1 MPQERTLVMIKPNA
15 VKKNAIGAIIHLF
28 EYRGLQVVGAR
39 LEHLSKETCER
50 FYAEHKGKVFF
61 DGLME
66 FMSSGP
72 TMLLALEGQDAI
84 SLAREIMGD
93 TNPEKAAAG
102 TIRAEYADSMTENA
116 VHGSDSPTSAQR
128 ELEFHFDTDQLC
140 SC

>member
-28 EYRGLQVVGAR
+28 ESRGLRVVGAR

-50 FYAEHKGKVFF
+50 FYAEHNGKFFF

-93 TNPEKAAAG
+93 TDPEKAAAG

-128 ELEFHFDTDQLC
+128 ELEFHFELDQLYNC
-140 SC
+140 